1 MRIMKLYQRGIITE
15 GERYNQVLDAWT
27 HAREQ
32 ITTEMME
39 ELENDIGGSLRAR
52 PAGYVNPIFLMAH
65 SGARGG
71 VEQIRQ
77 LAGMRGLMAKPSGKI
92 IETPIK
98 ANFREG
104 LTVLEYF
111 SSTHGAR
118 KGLADTALKTADSG
132 YLTRKLADVAQN
144 VVVTTHDCGT
154 TQGITKGVIYR
165 GEKVEVSLADSIK
178 GRVSRTNIV
187 NPITDEVVVR
197 ENDLITMDVARKI
210 EAMGLEKIQVRSTM
224 TCDAPLG
231 VCALCYGMDL
241 STGAL
246 VEQGMA
252 TGIIGAQSIGEPG
265 TQLTMRTFH
274 IGGTGG
280 PRRRGKRNP
289 RQEGRHRAVHPHEG
303 RPQRRR
309 SAGGAH
315 PQRRNPAVGPQGPRD
330 RKIRGPRRRQS
341 AGRRK
346 PRSAAQHRALP
357 VGPA

>member
-1 MRIMKLYQRGIITE
+1 M
-15 GERYNQVLDAWT
+15 
-27 HAREQ
+27 
-32 ITTEMME
+32 
-39 ELENDIGGSLRAR
+39 
-52 PAGYVNPIFLMAH
+52 NPIFLMAH

-187 NPITDEVVVR
+187 NPITDDVIVR

-210 EAMGLEKIQVRSTM
+210 EAMGLEKIQVRSPM

-252 TGIIGAQSIGEPG
+252 VGIIGA
-265 TQLTMRTFH
+265 
-274 IGGTGG
+274 
-280 PRRRGKRNP
+280 
-289 RQEGRHRAVHPHEG
+289 RASAS
-303 RPQRRR
+303 RAR
-309 SAGGAH
+309 S
-315 PQRRNPAVGPQGPRD
+315 
-330 RKIRGPRRRQS
+330 
-341 AGRRK
+341 
-346 PRSAAQHRALP
+346 
-357 VGPA
+357 